1 MYMIPIVSRQIAY
14 VQYDDQSAN
23 MTVHYHTGHTQ
34 AIHDVQQADYLMI
47 VASNNRY
54 DCLMK
59 LSGLRETAPKPKA
72 IQA

>member
-1 MYMIPIVSRQIAY
+1 MYTIPIVSRQIAY

-23 MTVHYHTGHTQ
+23 MTVHYHTGRTE
-34 AIHDVQQADYLMI
+34 AIHDVQPADYLMI
-47 VASNNRY
+47 VASTNRY

-59 LSGLRETAPKPKA
+59 LCGLRETTPKA